1 MKIDSAKIYVTLLLL
16 IGLLPS
22 FGAIDTYSSHWF
34 AISILNT
41 AALIDIF
48 FYNVNRQHK
57 VD

>member
-41 AALIDIF
+41 SALIDIF

>member
-16 IGLLPS
+16 IGLLSS

-48 FYNVNRQHK
+48 FIKKSN
-57 VD
+57 

>member
-41 AALIDIF
+41 AVLIDIF
-48 FYNVNRQHK
+48 FIM
-57 VD
+57 